1 MDRRDGGI
9 VKDVRDIIKDIE
21 ELKTAQF
28 TSQNSGMK
36 FKQIESV
43 SDVIQFQNTGGEQVH
58 MVTNFFTPQSGRPT
72 ICVPHLDIQRG
83 GFTFEY
89 YHDWSTGYYNITV
102 YDSSGTTY
110 LGYMDVWPFYHRR
123 GTQAGVYGWQTIIYT
138 NASANFSIPFTI
150 NLRATDS
157 GTHTLTVETSNL

>member
-1 MDRRDGGI
+1 MNRSSDNLATIVSGI
-9 VKDVRDIIKDIE
+9 IRDID

-28 TSQNSGMK
+28 TSQDSGMK
-36 FKQIESV
+36 FKQIEPV
-43 SDVIQFQNTGGEQVH
+43 SDVIQFQNTGGEQIH

-72 ICVPHLDIQRG
+72 ICVPHLDIRRG
-83 GFTFEY
+83 DFTFQY
-89 YHDWSTGYYNITV
+89 YHDWSTGYYNITI

-123 GTQAGVYGWQTIIYT
+123 GTQSGIYGWQTIIYT

-150 NLRATDS
+150 SLRATDA